1 MRGCSAATQKAEK
14 GARVRFGEK
23 KNYTQFWVERR
34 WWWGDFWRRRLLRGG
49 RCGDPPG
56 KTEPEFIRFLPA
68 RRFWHDARLLRCDP
82 TAANE
87 RGKEPDLFQTLSRR
101 SNSRA
106 DNRRQER
113 KIWRSQGGST
123 PKATWSPTSEYVF
136 ACRTGAPVSVHGG
149 FMMLWPGKV
158 PERTEGSKWSLDRR
172 PDGCRWLHG
181 ACLLV

>member
-1 MRGCSAATQKAEK
+1 MVG
-14 GARVRFGEK
+14 
-23 KNYTQFWVERR
+23 
-34 WWWGDFWRRRLLRGG
+34 RLLKEEAVEGG

-82 TAANE
+82 TAASE

-113 KIWRSQGGST
+113 KI
-123 PKATWSPTSEYVF
+123 
-136 ACRTGAPVSVHGG
+136 
-149 FMMLWPGKV
+149 
-158 PERTEGSKWSLDRR
+158 
-172 PDGCRWLHG
+172 
-181 ACLLV
+181 